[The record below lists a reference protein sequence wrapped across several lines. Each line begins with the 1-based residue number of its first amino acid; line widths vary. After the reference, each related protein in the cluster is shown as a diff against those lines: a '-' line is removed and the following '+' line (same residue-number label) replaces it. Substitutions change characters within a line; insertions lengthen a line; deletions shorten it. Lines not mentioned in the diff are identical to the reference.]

1 MTCSHNK
8 RIYVSWTPLIVVIS
22 KCVFLTSKA
31 IMQVGF
37 PGLMSCV
44 DFDMEQSSRFVGLCG
59 ILFLVSSL
67 FCVCL
72 CGFRNWPLWY
82 FLLPVFCCVCVSP
95 VDFEMEQFVVRICL
109 CVSCNVFVG
118 FLEGV
123 IIPSGYLIIQSILF
137 PEAKNTGYVSH
148 MCQDVAAPR

>member
-1 MTCSHNK
+1 MAN
-8 RIYVSWTPLIVVIS
+8 I
-22 KCVFLTSKA
+22 
-31 IMQVGF
+31 QVGF

-59 ILFLVSSL
+59 ILFPVSSL

-72 CGFRNWPLWY
+72 CGFRNWP
-82 FLLPVFCCVCVSP
+82 VFCCVCVSR
-95 VDFEMEQFVVRICL
+95 VDFETEQFFVRIF
-109 CVSCNVFVG
+109 CVFLAKFLVS
-118 FLEGV
+118 FLERV
-123 IIPSGYLIIQSILF
+123 IIPSGNLIIQSIQF